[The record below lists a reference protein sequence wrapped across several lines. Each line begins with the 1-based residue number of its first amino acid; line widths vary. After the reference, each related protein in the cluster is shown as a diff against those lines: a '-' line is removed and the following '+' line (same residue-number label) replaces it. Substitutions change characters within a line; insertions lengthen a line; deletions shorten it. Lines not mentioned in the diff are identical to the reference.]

1 MEVSQLINFAF
12 KLIYMKN
19 TFYSFTNPVSMYP
32 VEVSLKNIN
41 AKCTVKEKK
50 NFFNDLRDL
59 QM

>member
-50 NFFNDLRDL
+50 NFFL
-59 QM
+59 MI